1 MIIAT
6 IFLLI
11 LTYGVYRYGLV
22 RAKDRNGVL
31 KLAPAFVVFGLLFLL
46 TAIFALNDRLMT
58 LGLLDLKDG
67 PRNNKAMLVGTLG
80 AEPPRIEI
88 ILDDSTRSLDE
99 DDETFWIGQDDA
111 EIGADVIVI
120 TAERDNGSVYPDIVF
135 IGTGEDFRT
144 YLNRAAI
151 IPTLTML
158 LSLGLG
164 IMTLLLPVI
173 YYRRP
178 GRASDA

>member
-6 IFLLI
+6 VFLLI
-11 LTYGVYRYGLV
+11 LTYGLYRYGLV

-58 LGLLDLKDG
+58 LGLLDLEDG
-67 PRNNKAMLVGTLG
+67 PKNDRAMLVGTLG
-80 AEPPRIEI
+80 AEPPRIEVV
-88 ILDDSTRSLDE
+88 LDDSTRSLDE
-99 DDETFWIGQDDA
+99 DDETFWIRQDDA
-111 EIGADVIVI
+111 EVGADTIVI

-135 IGTGEDFRT
+135 IGTRDEFRT
-144 YLNRAAI
+144 YLNQAAI
-151 IPTLTML
+151 IPTFTLL

-173 YYRRP
+173 YFRRA
-178 GRASDA
+178 GRSSDA